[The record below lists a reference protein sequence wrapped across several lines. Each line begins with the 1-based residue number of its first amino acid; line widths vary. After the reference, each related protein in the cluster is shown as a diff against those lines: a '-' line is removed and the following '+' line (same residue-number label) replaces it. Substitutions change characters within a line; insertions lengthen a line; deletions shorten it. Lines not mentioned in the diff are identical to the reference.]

1 MLDTLKI
8 NHRAFISYKFF
19 NSLFTGISVGSIF
32 IIYTPLAPSVY
43 SLGGIVLATLML
55 IVATFY
61 AKILNNHYFFR
72 ISLFVEI
79 ILLVMVVYFLLFSY
93 SYQTA
98 LMIYIGYQLSFVF
111 GSYLVRAETL
121 ALKKDKIL
129 TFVDVAKQ
137 AGYLIG
143 LAISFSFYKVLEY
156 RFGIMDNQNQVY
168 NLHYLLVIVEVLIIY
183 LLVNMY
189 LVGMGMSSPQEYIY

>member
-32 IIYTPLAPSVY
+32 IIYTPLSPSVY
-43 SLGGIVLATLML
+43 SLGGIVLAALML
-55 IVATFY
+55 VVAMFY

-72 ISLFVEI
+72 ISLFVELV
-79 ILLVMVVYFLLFSY
+79 LLAMVVYFLLFSY

-143 LAISFSFYKVLEY
+143 LAISFLFYKVLEY
-156 RFGIMDNQNQVY
+156 RFGIIDNQIQVY
-168 NLHYLLVIVEVLIIY
+168 NLHYLLVVVEVLIIY
-183 LLVNMY
+183 LLAKSFSKVKANQ
-189 LVGMGMSSPQEYIY
+189 PF

>member
-143 LAISFSFYKVLEY
+143 LAISFLFYKVLEY
-156 RFGIMDNQNQVY
+156 RFGIIDNQLQVY
-168 NLHYLLVIVEVLIIY
+168 NLHYLLVVVEVLIIY
-183 LLVNMY
+183 LLVKSFSKVKANQ
-189 LVGMGMSSPQEYIY
+189 PF

>member
-32 IIYTPLAPSVY
+32 IIYTPLTPSVY
-43 SLGGIVLATLML
+43 SLGGIFLAALML

-98 LMIYIGYQLSFVF
+98 LIIYTGYQLSFVF

-143 LAISFSFYKVLEY
+143 LAISFLFYKVLEY
-156 RFGIMDNQNQVY
+156 QFGIMDNQSQVY
-168 NLHYLLVIVEVLIIY
+168 NIHYLLVIVEALIVY
-183 LLVNMY
+183 LLVKSFSKVKAN
-189 LVGMGMSSPQEYIY
+189 

>member
-32 IIYTPLAPSVY
+32 IIYTPLSPSVY
-43 SLGGIVLATLML
+43 SLGGIVLAALML
-55 IVATFY
+55 VVAMFY

-72 ISLFVEI
+72 ISLFVELV
-79 ILLVMVVYFLLFSY
+79 LLAMVVYFLLFSY

-156 RFGIMDNQNQVY
+156 RFGIMDNQLQVY
-168 NLHYLLVIVEVLIIY
+168 NLHYLLVVVEVLIIY
-183 LLVNMY
+183 LLVKSFSKVKANQ
-189 LVGMGMSSPQEYIY
+189 PF

>member
-8 NHRAFISYKFF
+8 NYRAFISYKFF
-19 NSLFTGISVGSIF
+19 NSLFTGISIGSIF
-32 IIYTPLAPSVY
+32 IIYTPLSPSVY
-43 SLGGIVLATLML
+43 SLGGIVLAVLML
-55 IVATFY
+55 VVAMFY

-72 ISLFVEI
+72 ISLFVELV
-79 ILLVMVVYFLLFSY
+79 LLVMVVYFLLYSY

-121 ALKKDKIL
+121 ALKKDRIL

-143 LAISFSFYKVLEY
+143 LAISFLFYKVLEY
-156 RFGIMDNQNQVY
+156 RFGIIDNQLQVY
-168 NLHYLLVIVEVLIIY
+168 NLHYILVLVEVLIIY
-183 LLVNMY
+183 LLVKSFSKVKANQ
-189 LVGMGMSSPQEYIY
+189 PF

>member
-1 MLDTLKI
+1 MLYTLKI

-32 IIYTPLAPSVY
+32 IIYTPLSPSVY
-43 SLGGIVLATLML
+43 SLGGIVLAALML
-55 IVATFY
+55 VVAMFY

-72 ISLFVEI
+72 ISLFVELV
-79 ILLVMVVYFLLFSY
+79 LLAMVVYFLLFSY

-143 LAISFSFYKVLEY
+143 LAISFLFYKVLEY
-156 RFGIMDNQNQVY
+156 RFGIIDNQFQVY
-168 NLHYLLVIVEVLIIY
+168 NLHYLLVVVEVLIIY
-183 LLVNMY
+183 LLAKSFSKVKANQ
-189 LVGMGMSSPQEYIY
+189 PF